1 MKQADS
7 YRNIFHLVWPLALG
21 MANNA
26 LMQFADRVFL
36 AHESAFALEA
46 ILPASMLAFLFVGFF
61 QSIVSYSGAFV
72 SQYFGAGN
80 LEGCRRSFHA
90 GLVLSLMSGV
100 VFALLVPAGSWI
112 FDACGHEAEVLIR
125 EKQYFSWSMLGG
137 LFLCGTIA
145 AQSYFTGQG
154 LTRTVFFVNL
164 AGNLVNVAL
173 DPLFIFGAGPVPA
186 GGMAGAAIATVT
198 AQALQCATLV
208 FLAHRKSRRDMA
220 SPAPSPSISLRKLV
234 ARILRFGVPSGV
246 YAVFNILSFTIFV
259 FVTGRIGGM
268 AFAASNSVFAVNYLL
283 IAPIEGFALG
293 AATLVGQRQG
303 GGDSKGALRAGWRV
317 LAMAEAYILLASVAV
332 MAFHGPILRLFATDA
347 TAFDPVEFG
356 ALGKTLFILMVA
368 WQLFDA
374 ADVVLSG
381 ALKGAGDTRFVMS
394 WMLVCSF
401 LFWLPLVFIVYRVH
415 PTMPA
420 LWGTMIAYVAVICV
434 GTLLRWQYGP
444 WRRIKLV

>member
-1 MKQADS
+1 
-7 YRNIFHLVWPLALG
+7 

-36 AHESAFALEA
+36 AHESAFSLEA
-46 ILPASMLAFLFVGFF
+46 ILPASMLAFMFVGFF

-72 SQYFGAGN
+72 SQYFGAGD

-90 GLVLSLMSGV
+90 GLVLSLLSGI
-100 VFALLVPAGSWI
+100 VFALLVPVGNWI
-112 FDACGHEAEVLIR
+112 FDACGHEAEVLCR

-164 AGNLVNVAL
+164 AGNAVNVAL

-186 GGMAGAAIATVT
+186 GGITGAAIATVT

-208 FLAHRKSRRDMA
+208 FLAHRKSRRTSADL
-220 SPAPSPSISLRKLV
+220 PSPSIRLAELV
-234 ARILRFGVPSGV
+234 SRILRFGVPSGV
-246 YAVFNILSFTIFV
+246 YSVLNILSFTIFV

-268 AFAASNSVFAVNYLL
+268 AFAASNSVFSVNYLL

-293 AATLVGQRQG
+293 AATLVGQHQG
-303 GGDSKGALRAGWRV
+303 GGDSAGALRAGWRV
-317 LAMAEAYILLASVAV
+317 LAMAEAYILIASAAV
-332 MAFHGPILRLFATDA
+332 MAFNGPILRLFATDA
-347 TAFDPVEFG
+347 TAFDPTEFG
-356 ALGKTLFILMVA
+356 TLGKTLFALMVA
-368 WQLFDA
+368 WQVFDA

-401 LFWLPLVFIVYRVH
+401 LFWLPLVFLVYRVN

-420 LWGTMIAYVAVICV
+420 LWGTMIAYVTVICA

-444 WRRIKLV
+444 WRRIRLV